1 MMLNIKC
8 KPSNL
13 FIQGGEDE
21 EGDGEAE
28 GEEQGEGLFNW
39 HCKNGLVKNIQIVKD
54 EFMKKRDLRAIKI
67 MLTGKP
73 IVGKSFFSRH
83 LSSHYNIPHLTKE
96 SVLKDV

>member
-8 KPSNL
+8 TPSDL
-13 FIQGGEDE
+13 FIQGGE
-21 EGDGEAE
+21 AE
-28 GEEQGEGLFNW
+28 GGFIW
-39 HCKNGLVKNIQIVKD
+39 HCKNGLANNIKKIKN
-54 EFMKKRDLRAIKI
+54 EFDKKRDLRAIKI

-83 LSSHYNIPHLTKE
+83 LASHYNIPHLTKE